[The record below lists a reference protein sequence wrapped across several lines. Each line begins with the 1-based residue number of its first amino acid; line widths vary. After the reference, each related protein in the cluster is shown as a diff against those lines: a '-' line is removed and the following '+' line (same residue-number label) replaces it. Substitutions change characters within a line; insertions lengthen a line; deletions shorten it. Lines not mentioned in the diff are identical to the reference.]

1 MSESRQH
8 WSSQTK
14 LVVTLLLF
22 ALAVYL
28 LYRFRVVLPPLILAL
43 ILAYILSP
51 LVQIVERR
59 LGGKRTLATI
69 LIYLVMLAILI
80 ALPLSIVPPLVDQ
93 TTELNLDAQRFLS
106 AVEALLE
113 QRFEV
118 AGQVIDLEN
127 LYQQLVGYLPGV
139 AEPFFG
145 QTIIFA
151 FDVISSLVWVV
162 FILIVSFYLVK
173 DGPELREWLEDFVPA
188 PYRSDY
194 VRLRD
199 EINLIWS
206 AFFRGQIVLGLV
218 VASIIS
224 VAGFMIGLPF
234 ALAMGVLAGLLEL
247 LPSIGHG
254 IWLIVA
260 SILALS
266 LGSNWMPI
274 PNWVFTLLVIGL
286 YLVFQQFDLKY
297 LIPRIIGRRVQLPPL
312 VVILGIVTGAVLV
325 GVLGIFLAAP
335 TIASARVIG
344 RYIYANLSDQ
354 DPFAESGEAALPPP
368 DPQWWRTR
376 TSSDQSGTPED
387 DS

>member
-1 MSESRQH
+1 MNESRQH

-14 LVVTLLLF
+14 LVVTLILI

-28 LYRFRVVLPPLILAL
+28 LYRFRVVLPPLILAI

-51 LVQIVERR
+51 LVHIVERR
-59 LGGKRTLATI
+59 LAGKRAFATV
-69 LIYLVMLAILI
+69 LIYLGLLAILI
-80 ALPLSIVPPLVDQ
+80 ALLFSIVPPLVDQ
-93 TTELNLDAQRFLS
+93 TTELNLDAQRFIS
-106 AVEALLE
+106 EAEALLE

-118 AGQVIDLEN
+118 AGQVINLEN

-151 FDVISSLVWVV
+151 FDVISSLIWVV

-173 DGPELREWLEDFVPA
+173 DGPDLREWLENFVPA
-188 PYRSDY
+188 SYRSDY

-247 LPSIGHG
+247 LPSIGYA
-254 IWLIVA
+254 IWLIIA

-266 LGSNWMPI
+266 LGSTWMPV
-274 PNWVFTLLVIGL
+274 PNWAFTLLVIGL
-286 YLVFQQFDLKY
+286 YLVFQQFDLNY

-312 VVILGIVTGAVLV
+312 VVILGIVTGAVLA

-335 TIASARVIG
+335 TIVSARVIG
-344 RYIYANLSDQ
+344 RYIYANLFDQ
-354 DPFAESGEAALPPP
+354 DPFQESDEAALPPP
-368 DPQWWRTR
+368 DAQWWRKR
-376 TSSDQSGTPED
+376 SASVQSETPED
-387 DS
+387 S